1 MAESLPFPFIV
12 SFTFLFGAII
22 GSFLNVCIYRLPDGE
37 SVVFPASHCRACSR
51 VLSWYEN
58 VPLLSYLLQ
67 RGRCRTCGARFSSR
81 YFWVELLTAF
91 LALALVYRF
100 GLTVTTVGYFA
111 FIAAL
116 VTITFIDLDHQLI
129 PDAISLPG
137 VAVGLL
143 FSVVTPRLTFMSSV
157 VGAGIGAGVLLAVA
171 LGYKVMTGREGMGG
185 GDIKLLAMIGAFLGW
200 RSVPFTLFAA
210 SCVGSIIGVVT
221 MVQRRADG
229 QLALPFGPFLAFG
242 AVCYLFF
249 GEQLIDW
256 YLGLF

>member
-1 MAESLPFPFIV
+1 MAESLPFSFIV
-12 SFTFLFGAII
+12 SFTFLFGAVI

-37 SVVFPASHCRACSR
+37 SVVFPASHCRACTR

-58 VPLLSYLLQ
+58 VPLLSYLFQ
-67 RGRCRTCGARFSSR
+67 RGRCRTCGTRFSAR

-100 GLTVTTVGYFA
+100 GLTPMTVGYFV

-116 VTITFIDLDHQLI
+116 VTITFIDLDHQII
-129 PDAISLPG
+129 PDVISLPG
-137 VAVGLL
+137 VMVGLL
-143 FSVVTPRLTFMSSV
+143 FSFLTPHVTFMNALLGAGL
-157 VGAGIGAGVLLAVA
+157 GAGILLAVA
-171 LGYKVMTGREGMGG
+171 LGYKMLTGREGMGG

-210 SCVGSIIGVVT
+210 SCVGSLVGVAA
-221 MVQRRADG
+221 MVRRQADG

-256 YLGLF
+256 YLSLF